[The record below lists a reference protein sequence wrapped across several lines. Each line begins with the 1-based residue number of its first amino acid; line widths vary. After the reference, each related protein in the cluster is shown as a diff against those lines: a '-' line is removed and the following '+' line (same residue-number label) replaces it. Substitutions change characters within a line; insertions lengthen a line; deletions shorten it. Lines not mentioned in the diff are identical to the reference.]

1 MINKESIFAS
11 AGTTSGSSAAGY
23 TTGMIPGTVAKAED
37 VNLYMGISDEQLYS
51 VCKEVANL
59 LTENGIVLDANDY
72 TQLATWAATKIKGS
86 AELTGVDY
94 ASYTSAPTQTG
105 NAIDFPEM
113 KIVYNTSVYYGTT
126 GAQHQAT
133 ILSAQTLSATAAWED
148 GVHFIYAETSVG
160 STTSTL
166 NHSQTPVSA
175 AEGATKCFLGSV
187 FVING
192 AFQANSWKFQPWLQI
207 TSPERRESPTAMT
220 KGGFISPASTTT
232 LQMGALEILDEG
244 INFGAN
250 PLAPNIVTIQAT
262 SPFEYKFLYPGYNPS
277 YAALTTLDTTHI
289 YYFNPVTPGTGD
301 TGWTDISSMATDPN
315 PHFIVMVPC
324 VVPTGQT
331 LMIPAMS
338 PQTGTSQIY
347 NSIEDATNAIFGMQY
362 SLGAVAKRA
371 IYLGQSIIVRV
382 GATDLTDPLQCITV
396 GTIPQALGGFTTA
409 SGQAGGG
416 ITTYRPMPQIN
427 WTGNNS
433 FTAQNNAANY
443 INNTGSTNVTITLP
457 TPQSNIVN
465 QLEIYYVK
473 TGTGNIAWGT
483 AITWYTGG
491 APTFTQ
497 GRAYNIIL
505 EYINGAWYGGVLG
518 TGV

>member
-1 MINKESIFAS
+1 MINKDSIYAS
-11 AGTTSGSSAAGY
+11 AGTTSGSDPAGY

-37 VNLYMGISDEQLYS
+37 VNLYMGMSDRQLYA

-59 LTENGIVLDANDY
+59 LTEFGITLDPNDNRQLVEWANAKL
-72 TQLATWAATKIKGS
+72 TRAAF
-86 AELTGVDY
+86 LTGVD
-94 ASYTSAPTQTG
+94 ASSYTSAPTQSG
-105 NAIDFPEM
+105 NTITFPEI
-113 KIVYNTSVYYGTT
+113 KIVFNTDVYYGNTSASQQETT
-126 GAQHQAT
+126 
-133 ILSAQTLSATAAWED
+133 LSAQTLSATSGWAD
-148 GVHFIYAETSVG
+148 GVHFIYAETTLG
-160 STTSTL
+160 SSTCTL
-166 NHSQTPVSA
+166 SHSQDPISGSEA
-175 AEGATKCFLGSV
+175 ATKCMLGSV
-187 FVING
+187 FVISG
-192 AFQANSWKFQPWLQI
+192 AFQADSWKFQPWLQV
-207 TSPERRESPTAMT
+207 TSVERRESPTAMT
-220 KGGFISPASTTT
+220 KGGFISPASAST
-232 LQMGALEILDEG
+232 LQMGALEVLDEG

-250 PLAPNIVTIQAT
+250 PLAPNIVTLQAS

-277 YAALTTLDTTHI
+277 NVALTTLDTTHI

-301 TGWTDISSMATDPN
+301 TGWTDISSMASDPN

-362 SLGAVAKRA
+362 YLGSVAKRA

-443 INNTGSTNVTITLP
+443 INNTGSANVTISLP

-473 TGTGNIAWGT
+473 TGTGNITWGT
-483 AITWYTGG
+483 AITWYTGS
-491 APTFTQ
+491 APSFTQ
-497 GRAYNIIL
+497 GRAYNVIL
-505 EYINGAWYGGVLG
+505 EYINGTWYGGVLG